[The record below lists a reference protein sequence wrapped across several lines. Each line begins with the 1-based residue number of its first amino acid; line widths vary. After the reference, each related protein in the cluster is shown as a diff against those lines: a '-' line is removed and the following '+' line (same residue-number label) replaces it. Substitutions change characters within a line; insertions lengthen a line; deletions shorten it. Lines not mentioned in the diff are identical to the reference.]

1 MAELG
6 SVVGGGW
13 TAAQTRAQFAAIAWL
28 RWRIMWNS
36 YRRKGGAGEMVGM
49 VLLSV
54 LFLGMVLAFVV
65 GAGFAA
71 YFFVAKG
78 HLVWITWLLWGIF
91 LLCQLLNIQLGQP
104 TTTFDPTQ
112 LIRFPLEV
120 KTYVGIR
127 LFFGLLTPAN
137 VAGTL
142 TSLAVAV
149 GIGLAAPG
157 LWVYALIAMA
167 VFAAT
172 NVLFSR
178 MIFAWVDRWL
188 STRRAREVF
197 TAVIFVGSLGIQ
209 WANFTFNPAYN
220 HNHRTHAYTVSQQR
234 FGFVGPLIARAEP
247 WLKPLPPELA
257 STSLMKAKQA
267 SAAGF
272 AGYTVAAALWAGLFL
287 LVFALRMRTEFRG
300 ENLSDAASAVA
311 RKKTSAKAN
320 TGVSPLRAA
329 RFGRDDEWVGRD
341 PSTAVAPVNAAAT
354 GANPATSEFALAGG
368 ARVWSVIEAVIGKE
382 ILYVRRNTGI
392 LYGLVMPIFLVMIFA
407 GKFATRSTTG
417 SMWVFPAAVAY
428 TLLAICPLSYNSLG
442 METTGAQLYFMAPVR
457 MRDILLAKN
466 LMGSLMAAV
475 EILLIFVIISYM
487 AGVPSLETAVA
498 AIFWA
503 VGTLAVNMIFGN
515 QRSITSPKKM
525 DLQKMARRQASQVST
540 LIALAVLMV
549 SGGVAAGVFFLCFWL
564 HALWAL
570 VPIFAVFAVVGVGLY
585 LRSLKTMDRFALDH
599 REDLLLELC
608 KA

>member
-1 MAELG
+1 MAG
-6 SVVGGGW
+6 VDMGGW
-13 TAAQTRAQFAAIAWL
+13 SAGQTRAQFAAIAWL
-28 RWRIMWNS
+28 RWRILWNGF
-36 YRRKGGAGEMVGM
+36 RRKGGAGEMVGM

-54 LFLGMVLAFVV
+54 LFLGMVSAFVV

-78 HLVWITWLLWGIF
+78 HMAWITWLLWGIF
-91 LLCQLLNIQLGQP
+91 LLCQVLNIQLGQP

-112 LIRFPLEV
+112 LIRFPLKV
-120 KTYVGIR
+120 DTYVAIR

-149 GIGLAAPG
+149 GIGVAAPG

-197 TAVIFVGSLGIQ
+197 TAIIFVGSLGIQ

-220 HNHRTHAYTVSQQR
+220 HNHRTHAYDVSQQK
-234 FGFVGPLIARAEP
+234 FGFVGPLIVRVEP
-247 WLKPLPPELA
+247 WLRPLPPELA
-257 STSLMKAKQA
+257 GTSLVKAKDA

-311 RKKTSAKAN
+311 RKKTKVVR
-320 TGVSPLRAA
+320 VSS
-329 RFGRDDEWVGRD
+329 G
-341 PSTAVAPVNAAAT
+341 TAVAPVSAAAMGT
-354 GANPATSEFALAGG
+354 ATSEFAIAGG
-368 ARVWSVIEAVIGKE
+368 ARVWGVIEAVIGKE

-392 LYGLVMPIFLVMIFA
+392 LYGLVMPIFLVLIFA
-407 GKFATRSTTG
+407 SRFASRSNA
-417 SMWVFPAAVAY
+417 SSLWVFPAAVAY

-466 LMGSLMAAV
+466 LLGSLMAGV
-475 EILLIFVIISYM
+475 EIVLIFVIISYM
-487 AGVPSLETAVA
+487 AGMPSLQTAVA
-498 AIFWA
+498 AVLWA

-525 DLQKMARRQASQVST
+525 DLQKMMRRQASQVSA
-540 LIALAVLMV
+540 LIALAVMMV
-549 SGGVAAGVFFLCFWL
+549 SSGVAAGIFFLCFWL

-570 VPIFAVFAVVGVGLY
+570 VPIFAVFAVAGVVAY
-585 LRSLKTMDRFALDH
+585 LRSLRGMDRFALEH

>member
-1 MAELG
+1 MAELER
-6 SVVGGGW
+6 GGW
-13 TAAQTRAQFAAIAWL
+13 SAGKTRAQFGAIAWL
-28 RWRIMWNS
+28 RWRIFVNS
-36 YRRKGGAGEMVGM
+36 FRRKGGKGEMVGV

-54 LFLGMVLAFVV
+54 LFLGLVFGVVV
-65 GAGFAA
+65 GAGFGA
-71 YFFVAKG
+71 YAIVAKG
-78 HLVWITWLLWGIF
+78 HLTWLAGLLWGIF

-112 LIRFPLEV
+112 LIRFPLKVE
-120 KTYVGIR
+120 TYVGIR

-149 GIGLAAPG
+149 GIGLAAPE

-197 TAVIFVGSLGIQ
+197 TAVIFIGSLGIQ
-209 WANFTFNPAYN
+209 WANFKFNPAYN
-220 HNHRTHAYTVSQQR
+220 HNHKTHAYDVSQQR

-247 WLKPLPPELA
+247 WLRPLPPELA
-257 STSLMKAKQA
+257 SASLAEGTEGA
-267 SAAGF
+267 VAGF
-272 AGYTVAAALWAGLFL
+272 AGYTVAAAMWGGLFL

-311 RKKTSAKAN
+311 QKTTRAKAN
-320 TGVSPLRAA
+320 KGLSPLRAA
-329 RFGRDDEWVGRD
+329 RFGRDDERVGMGA
-341 PSTAVAPVNAAAT
+341 STAVAPANAAAIGTNVAT
-354 GANPATSEFALAGG
+354 GEFAVAGR
-368 ARVWSVIEAVIGKE
+368 ARVWAVVEAVVSKE

-392 LYGLVMPIFLVMIFA
+392 LYGLVMPIFLVLIFA
-407 GKFATRSTTG
+407 GKFATRSSAG

-457 MRDILLAKN
+457 MRDILLGKN
-466 LMGSLMAAV
+466 LLGSLMALV
-475 EILLIFVIISYM
+475 EIVLVFVIISYM
-487 AGVPSLETAVA
+487 AGVPSLQTAVA
-498 AIFWA
+498 AVLWA
-503 VGTLAVNMIFGN
+503 VGTLAVNMVFGN

-525 DLQKMARRQASQVST
+525 DLQKMARRQSSQVSA
-540 LIALAVLMV
+540 LIALALMMV
-549 SGGVAAGVFFLCFWL
+549 SGGVAAGIFFLCFWL

-570 VPIFAVFAVVGVGLY
+570 VPIFAVFAAVGVGFY
-585 LRSLKTMDRFALDH
+585 LQSLKTIDRFALEH
-599 REDLLLELC
+599 REELLLELC

>member
-6 SVVGGGW
+6 NAGW
-13 TAAQTRAQFAAIAWL
+13 MAGQTRAQFAAIAWL
-28 RWRIMWNS
+28 RWRIMMNS

-49 VLLSV
+49 LLLSV
-54 LFLGMVLAFVV
+54 LFLGMVLGFVV

-71 YFFVAKG
+71 YFFALKG
-78 HLVWITWLLWGIF
+78 HLPWIAGLLWGIF

-112 LIRFPLEV
+112 LIRFPLGV
-120 KTYVGIR
+120 DTYVGIR

-157 LWVYALIAMA
+157 LWVYALVAMA

-197 TAVIFVGSLGIQ
+197 TAIIFAASLGIQ

-220 HNHRTHAYTVSQQR
+220 HNHKTHAYAVSQQK
-234 FGFVGPLIARAEP
+234 FGVVGQLIVKVEP
-247 WLKPLPPELA
+247 WLRPLPPELA
-257 STSLMKAKQA
+257 SASLVQAKVGA
-267 SAAGF
+267 VAGF
-272 AGYTVAAALWAGLFL
+272 AGYTTAAALWGGLFL

-311 RKKTSAKAN
+311 QKKVAVKVAR
-320 TGVSPLRAA
+320 VSSGAA
-329 RFGRDDEWVGRD
+329 VTPIRTV
-341 PSTAVAPVNAAAT
+341 AT
-354 GANPATSEFALAGG
+354 GASEFAVAGR
-368 ARVWSVIEAVIGKE
+368 ARVWGVVEAVLGKE

-392 LYGLVMPIFLVMIFA
+392 LYGLVMPIFLVLIFA
-407 GKFATRSTTG
+407 SKFATRSSAG
-417 SMWVFPAAVAY
+417 SVWVFPAAVAY

-466 LMGSLMAAV
+466 LLGSLMALV
-475 EILLIFVIISYM
+475 EIVLIFGIISYV
-487 AGVPSLETAVA
+487 AGVPSLQTAVA
-498 AIFWA
+498 AVLWA

-515 QRSITSPKKM
+515 QRSIASPKKM
-525 DLQKMARRQASQVST
+525 DLQKMMRRQASQVSA
-540 LIALAVLMV
+540 LISLGVMMV
-549 SGGVAAGVFFLCFWL
+549 SSGLAAGIFFLCFWL
-564 HALWAL
+564 HAMWAL
-570 VPIFAVFAVVGVGLY
+570 VPIFAVFAAVGVGFY
-585 LRSLKTMDRFALDH
+585 LRSLKTIDRFALDH
-599 REDLLLELC
+599 REELLLELC

>member
-1 MAELG
+1 MTDADK
-6 SVVGGGW
+6 GGW
-13 TAAQTRAQFAAIAWL
+13 TAGQTRAQFGAIAWL
-28 RWRIMWNS
+28 RWRILWNG

-54 LFLGMVLAFVV
+54 VFLGMVLAFVV

-78 HLVWITWLLWGIF
+78 HLGWIVGLLWGIF

-112 LIRFPLEV
+112 LIRFPLKVE
-120 KTYVGIR
+120 TYVGIR

-149 GIGLAAPG
+149 GIGVAAPR

-197 TAVIFVGSLGIQ
+197 TAVVFAVSLGIQ

-220 HNHRTHAYTVSQQR
+220 HNHKTHAYAVSQQK
-234 FGFVGPLIARAEP
+234 FGFVGPLIARAQP
-247 WLKPLPPELA
+247 WLRPLPPELA
-257 STSLMKAKQA
+257 STSLVKAKDA
-267 SAAGF
+267 SVAGF
-272 AGYTVAAALWAGLFL
+272 AGYTVAASLWAGLFL

-300 ENLSDAASAVA
+300 ENLSDAANAVGRTTRAKATA
-311 RKKTSAKAN
+311 RAN

-329 RFGRDDEWVGRD
+329 RFGRDDGRGGVT
-341 PSTAVAPVNAAAT
+341 STA
-354 GANPATSEFALAGG
+354 GSEFAVAGG

-392 LYGLVMPIFLVMIFA
+392 LYGLVMPIFLVLIFA
-407 GKFATRSTTG
+407 GKFATRSSTG

-466 LMGSLMAAV
+466 LLGSLMAGV
-475 EILLIFVIISYM
+475 EILLIFVIVSYM
-487 AGVPSLETAVA
+487 AGVPSLKTAVA
-498 AIFWA
+498 AVLWA

-525 DLQKMARRQASQVST
+525 DLQKAMRRQASQVSG
-540 LIALAVLMV
+540 LIAMAVLMV
-549 SGGVAAGVFFLCFWL
+549 SSGVAAGIFFLCFWL

-585 LRSLKTMDRFALDH
+585 WRSLKSIDRFALDH

>member
-6 SVVGGGW
+6 PAVGRGW
-13 TAAQTRAQFAAIAWL
+13 TAAQTRAQFGAIAWL
-28 RWRIMWNS
+28 RWRILWNS

-78 HLVWITWLLWGIF
+78 HLTWIAGLLWGIF

-112 LIRFPLEV
+112 LIRFPMRAD
-120 KTYVGIR
+120 TYVGIR

-149 GIGLAAPG
+149 GIGWAAPG
-157 LWVYALIAMA
+157 LWLYALIAMA

-197 TAVIFVGSLGIQ
+197 TAVIFIGSLGIQ

-220 HNHRTHAYTVSQQR
+220 HDHRTHAYDVSQQR
-234 FGFVGPLIARAEP
+234 IGVVGHLIARVEP

-257 STSLMKAKQA
+257 GASLVKAKGA
-267 SAAGF
+267 SIAGF
-272 AGYTVAAALWAGLFL
+272 AGYTVAAAMWGGLFL

-300 ENLSDAASAVA
+300 ENLSDGASAVA
-311 RKKTSAKAN
+311 PKNARAN
-320 TGVSPLRAA
+320 AGVSPLRAP
-329 RFGRDDEWVGRD
+329 RFGRDDGMVG
-341 PSTAVAPVNAAAT
+341 VT
-354 GANPATSEFALAGG
+354 GAAGSEFAVADR
-368 ARVWSVIEAVIGKE
+368 ARVWGVVEAVIGKE

-392 LYGLVMPIFLVMIFA
+392 LYGLVMPIFLVLIFA
-407 GKFATRSTTG
+407 GKFATRSSAG
-417 SMWVFPAAVAY
+417 SIWVFPAAVAY

-466 LMGSLMAAV
+466 LLGSLMALV
-475 EILLIFVIISYM
+475 EIVLIFGIISYV
-487 AGVPSLETAVA
+487 AGVPSLQTAVA
-498 AIFWA
+498 AVLWA

-525 DLQKMARRQASQVST
+525 DLQKMMRRQASQVSA
-540 LIALAVLMV
+540 LIAMAVMMV
-549 SGGVAAGVFFLCFWL
+549 ASGVAAGIFFLCFWL
-564 HALWAL
+564 HAMWAL
-570 VPIFAVFAVVGVGLY
+570 VPIFAVFAAAGVFAY
-585 LRSLKTMDRFALDH
+585 LRSLRGMDRFALEH
-599 REDLLLELC
+599 REELLVELC

>member
-234 FGFVGPLIARAEP
+234 FGFVGPLIVRVEP
-247 WLKPLPPELA
+247 WLRPLPPELA
-257 STSLMKAKQA
+257 DTSLMKAKDA
-267 SAAGF
+267 SVAGF
-272 AGYTVAAALWAGLFL
+272 GEYTVAAALWAGLFL

-311 RKKTSAKAN
+311 RKKTKMVR
-320 TGVSPLRAA
+320 VSS
-329 RFGRDDEWVGRD
+329 G
-341 PSTAVAPVNAAAT
+341 TAVASVSAAAMGT
-354 GANPATSEFALAGG
+354 AASEFALGG
-368 ARVWSVIEAVIGKE
+368 RAQVWSVIQAVIGKE

-466 LMGSLMAAV
+466 LMGSLMAVV

-549 SGGVAAGVFFLCFWL
+549 SGGVAAGIFFLCFWL